1 MRKVRIAAGSG
12 RPTRF
17 DCRPLG
23 KPIPAPPERPRVED
37 LDDISYRDR
46 PPGVPPGTKQV
57 GPRVWC
63 VHQATL
69 IPDALHYGLD
79 RQILGDSVA
88 QEQPDQFGA
97 APAADF
103 LTYDDAIGV
112 ESLGTQSALDFTVVR
127 DRDPVDTHFRRSL
140 DQLRRGGPR
149 IGREAGVGMEID
161 PQTSAHRR
169 PITDPRS
176 DDRQG
181 ESRTT

>member
-1 MRKVRIAAGSG
+1 MRKVCIAAGG
-12 RPTRF
+12 GWPTRF
-17 DCRPLG
+17 ASRSLG
-23 KPIPAPPERPRVED
+23 KPIPAPPERPGVED
-37 LDDISYRDR
+37 LDDIGCRDR
-46 PPGVPPGTKQV
+46 PSGVPPGTKQV

-79 RQILGDSVA
+79 RQFLGDSVA

-103 LTYDDAIGV
+103 LTYDDAIWI
-112 ESLGTQSALDFTVVR
+112 ESLGAESALNFTMVR

-149 IGREAGVGMEID
+149 VGREAGVGMEID
-161 PQTSAHRR
+161 P
-169 PITDPRS
+169 
-176 DDRQG
+176 
-181 ESRTT
+181 